1 MSLTA
6 YRNATD
12 YAMTFRNASLVAILV
27 ARYGCGAV
35 TSRARQNN
43 SRILEMSRPL
53 SDAEYKLVKYL
64 FDQGRS
70 AWTNATCLDMAM
82 PEKRNLSPQSK
93 TEFVSKFRKRPE
105 VVEAYDELVAESKA
119 SNAQAAATMVE
130 TIRDKATDPAD
141 RFKTF
146 PWEYVERQNA
156 KTGEILGYD
165 FRPTVDDP
173 TQIPDDLKPY
183 VDSVKFE
190 MSIGKFVIIP
200 REIVSEKTRAKYA
213 DMLAKM
219 TGSYS
224 PERLEVSGPDGKP
237 VETINTEMSAVD
249 AADVYRRA
257 IKGE

>member
-1 MSLTA
+1 MKQLT
-6 YRNATD
+6 
-12 YAMTFRNASLVAILV
+12 
-27 ARYGCGAV
+27 
-35 TSRARQNN
+35 
-43 SRILEMSRPL
+43 E
-53 SDAEYKLVKYL
+53 AEYKLVKYL
-64 FDQGRS
+64 FEQGRS
-70 AWTNATCLDMAM
+70 AWTTATCFDMAM
-82 PEKRNLSPQSK
+82 PDKRHIPPHQKSV
-93 TEFVSKFRKRPE
+93 FVSKFRKRPE
-105 VVEAYDELVAESKA
+105 VVAAYDELVAESKA

-200 REIVSEKTRAKYA
+200 REIVGEKTRAKYA

-237 VETINTEMSAVD
+237 VETINTDMSAVD

>member
-1 MSLTA
+1 
-6 YRNATD
+6 
-12 YAMTFRNASLVAILV
+12 
-27 ARYGCGAV
+27 
-35 TSRARQNN
+35 
-43 SRILEMSRPL
+43 MSRPL
-53 SDAEYKLVKYL
+53 SDAEYKLVQYL
-64 FDQGRS
+64 FDQGRT

-82 PEKRNLSPQSK
+82 PEKRHQAPQAK
-93 TEFVSKFRKRPE
+93 AVFVSNFRKRPE
-105 VVEAYDELVAESKA
+105 VEAVYNEMVVAAKA

-146 PWEYVERQNA
+146 PWGYVERQNA

-200 REIVSEKTRAKYA
+200 REIVGEKTRAKYA

-237 VETINTEMSAVD
+237 VETINTDMSAVD
-249 AADVYRRA
+249 AADVYRRV
-257 IKGE
+257 IKGEG

>member
-1 MSLTA
+1 
-6 YRNATD
+6 
-12 YAMTFRNASLVAILV
+12 
-27 ARYGCGAV
+27 
-35 TSRARQNN
+35 
-43 SRILEMSRPL
+43 MSRPL

-64 FDQGRS
+64 FDQGRT

-82 PEKRNLSPQSK
+82 PEKRHQAPQAKSVY
-93 TEFVSKFRKRPE
+93 VSNFRKRPE
-105 VVEAYDELVAESKA
+105 VMVVYDELVAESKA
-119 SNAQAAATMVE
+119 SNAQAAATMVD
-130 TIRDKATDPAD
+130 TIRDKATDPSD

-146 PWEYVERQNA
+146 PWEYVERANA

-173 TQIPDDLKPY
+173 NQIPDDLKPY

-224 PERLEVSGPDGKP
+224 PERLEVSGPDGNP
-237 VETINTEMSAVD
+237 VETITASMDAVSASEI
-249 AADVYRRA
+249 YRRSV
-257 IKGE
+257 KGEG

>member
-1 MSLTA
+1 
-6 YRNATD
+6 
-12 YAMTFRNASLVAILV
+12 
-27 ARYGCGAV
+27 
-35 TSRARQNN
+35 
-43 SRILEMSRPL
+43 MSRPL

-64 FDQGRS
+64 FDQGRT

-82 PEKRNLSPQSK
+82 PEKRHQAPQAK
-93 TEFVSKFRKRPE
+93 AVYVSNFRKRPE
-105 VVEAYDELVAESKA
+105 VAAAYDELVAETKA

-130 TIRDKATDPAD
+130 TIRDKATDPSD

-165 FRPTVDDP
+165 FRPVVDDP
-173 TQIPDDLKPY
+173 TSIPDDLKPY
-183 VDSVKFE
+183 VEQVKFE

-200 REIVSEKTRAKYA
+200 REIVGEKTRAKYA

-224 PERLEVSGPDGKP
+224 PERLELSGADGKP
-237 VETINTEMSAVD
+237 IETINTDMDAVT
-249 AADVYRRA
+249 ASEIYKRS
-257 IKGE
+257 IKGGG